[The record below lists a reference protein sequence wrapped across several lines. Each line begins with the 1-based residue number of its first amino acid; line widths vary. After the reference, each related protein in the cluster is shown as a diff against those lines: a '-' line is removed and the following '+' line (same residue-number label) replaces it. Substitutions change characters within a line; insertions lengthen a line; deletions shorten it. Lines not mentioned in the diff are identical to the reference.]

1 MNRVLAET
9 LTALNGVI
17 AIVIVLAGAFFGYRV
32 SGGALSTVLIGAV
45 LGLLIAA
52 LTCGLIA
59 YLALIERHLAKI
71 AGKSTPAFDGET
83 SPRRRD
89 PTL

>member
-9 LTALNGVI
+9 LTLLNGVI
-17 AIVIVLAGAFFGYRV
+17 AIVIFIIGLAGGYRL
-32 SGGALSTVLIGAV
+32 SGGTMMGTLSGGFVGFLFSALACGA
-45 LGLLIAA
+45 
-52 LTCGLIA
+52 IA

-71 AGKSTPAFDGET
+71 AGSRGGPVGGSEHI
-83 SPRRRD
+83 RRD

>member
-9 LTALNGVI
+9 LTLLNGVI
-17 AIVIVLAGAFFGYRV
+17 AIVIFIIGLAGGYRL
-32 SGGALSTVLIGAV
+32 SGGTMMGTLSGGFVGFV
-45 LGLLIAA
+45 FAA
-52 LTCGLIA
+52 LTCGVIA

-71 AGKSTPAFDGET
+71 AGSSRSSLGSAEHA
-83 SPRRRD
+83 RRD

>member
-9 LTALNGVI
+9 LTLLNGVI
-17 AIVIVLAGAFFGYRV
+17 AIVIFIIGLAGGYRL
-32 SGGALSTVLIGAV
+32 SGGTMMGTLSGGFVGFLV
-45 LGLLIAA
+45 AA
-52 LTCGLIA
+52 LACGTLA

-71 AGKSTPAFDGET
+71 AGKSAPALDGEA
-83 SPRRRD
+83 SPHRRD